1 MNTGLKERLRVI
13 AETAD
18 VALLE
23 QPLRSL
29 EDLEAIERVPLEERL
44 KITDFCRRMDIALA
58 AHDPAEPVGVWLELI
73 EDFHGLPI
81 QQRSDRRIAWNP
93 DAAIQL

>member
-58 AHDPAEPVGVWLELI
+58 AHDPAETAI
-73 EDFHGLPI
+73 SGLAGTGEQVP
-81 QQRSDRRIAWNP
+81 P
-93 DAAIQL
+93 GM